1 MVLLSTLLRFW
12 QEFRS
17 NKAAEELK
25 AMVSSTTA
33 VLRAGMPRPQEL
45 PISALVP
52 GDIVYLSAGDMVPAD
67 VRLLTAKDLF
77 VSQAM
82 LTGESIPLEKHA
94 IPMPSATGSTDARHS
109 ILEQETVCFMGSNVV
124 SGAATAVVAAT
135 GDATQ
140 FSAMAKDIVGAR
152 PPTSFDIGVNRVSF
166 MLIRFLL
173 VMTPLVFFINGLTKG
188 NWLEALLFALSIA
201 VGLTPEMLPMIV
213 TTNLAKG

>member
-1 MVLLSTLLRFW
+1 M
-12 QEFRS
+12 
-17 NKAAEELK
+17 
-25 AMVSSTTA
+25 
-33 VLRAGMPRPQEL
+33 
-45 PISALVP
+45 
-52 GDIVYLSAGDMVPAD
+52 PAD

-82 LTGESIPLEKHA
+82 LTGESIPLENHA
-94 IPMPSATGSTDARHS
+94 IPMPSATGSTDARHN

-188 NWLEALLFALSIA
+188 NWLEALLFALYRGRPNARNAADDCHDEPRQRLMKRIYIRRF
-201 VGLTPEMLPMIV
+201 GQWL
-213 TTNLAKG
+213 